1 MKCKNLRADV
11 MKPVRYCKII
21 NQTEVCLYCPAVK
34 YVIAQV
40 ETERVWEIRRFKGGI
55 VAADGLLGCDPV

>member
-1 MKCKNLRADV
+1 